1 MADAAIDLWPAI
13 EGDPVRT
20 PLSILREQASL
31 LGPKTQHLVEA
42 EVSTTSNRDNLVH
55 EFYVVAPALDH
66 YRYHLLTV
74 AHGIE
79 LYPLEMWPPRGDPA
93 EADDEDAFLKRL
105 GSFLASE
112 HTRNVVRSLYSQSQS
127 PEDFRDPSRPD
138 PPPMPADPDNPF
150 GDQ

>member
-1 MADAAIDLWPAI
+1 MADALVDLWPAI

-42 EVSTTSNRDNLVH
+42 EVSTSSRRDSLVH

-79 LYPLEMWPPRGDPA
+79 LYPLEMWPARGDTA
-93 EADDEDAFLKRL
+93 QVDDEGAFVERL

-112 HTRNVVRSLYSQSQS
+112 HTLNIVRSLYSQSQS
-127 PEDFRDPSRPD
+127 PEDFHDPSRP
-138 PPPMPADPDNPF
+138 PPQAAPADPNDPF